1 MTIFY
6 QSITQSTR
14 PTEAKI
20 TLWKHLADKTNWRIT
35 ELENGYFQTEF
46 SNDDAYCAM
55 TRRMT
60 LNAAE
65 EAIDETVAHYQ
76 KKLEFLDGPKVVKT
90 FKK

>member
-6 QSITQSTR
+6 QSTTQSTQ

-20 TLWKHLADKTNWRIT
+20 ELWKHLADKTNWRIT

-46 SNDDAYCAM
+46 SNEDTYCAM
-55 TRRMT
+55 TRR
-60 LNAAE
+60 LNLESAE
-65 EAIDETVAHYQ
+65 EAIDETVNHYT

>member
-6 QSITQSTR
+6 QSTTQPAQPS
-14 PTEAKI
+14 EAKI
-20 TLWKHLADKTNWRIT
+20 TLWTHLADKTNWRIT

-60 LNAAE
+60 LGSAE
-65 EAIDETVAHYQ
+65 EAIDETVAHY
-76 KKLEFLDGPKVVKT
+76 KKRLEFLDGPKVVKT
-90 FKK
+90 FEK

>member
-6 QSITQSTR
+6 HSTTQTAQPS
-14 PTEAKI
+14 EAKI
-20 TLWKHLADKTNWRIT
+20 TLWTHLANKTNWRIT

-60 LNAAE
+60 LGSAE
-65 EAIDETVAHYQ
+65 EAIDETVAHY
-76 KKLEFLDGPKVVKT
+76 KKRLEFLDGPKVVKT
-90 FKK
+90 FEK